1 MARLV
6 LGKTVEVLIM
16 IGIRQKLMLGFGG
29 LLAVIAIVGALTMV
43 QIDELGKAIDMILKE
58 NYRSVVACQDMKE
71 SLERM
76 DSGTLFTLAENEL
89 EGNRLIEEYTSKFR
103 DALNIE
109 LGNITLP
116 GEREK
121 AEIIRVLFERY
132 VEAIPLV
139 TGVTRSPEE
148 RQADYFSKMQPLF
161 QEIKDV
167 AQDILLMNQT
177 NMYEANNA
185 ARRQADTAH
194 RRMLTAIMVS
204 AFLALLFSY
213 LAHRWILHPINRL
226 IESANEI
233 RGGNLDLVLEGGSR
247 DEIGRL
253 SESFNEMAAALRQVR
268 KEDRVNLMRTK
279 RATEEVFKALPT
291 AIAVFDLEGKVEV
304 STETADRHFG
314 LKPGVLVSDLGYEWL
329 LSLTRKALEEDRIVE
344 RDPKNGY
351 VQQFV
356 DNCEYF
362 FQPMVVPIPVGPE
375 RREPTGVALILKDVT
390 QVHEQQEMK
399 RGVVSTVSHQL
410 KTPLTSL
417 RMSIHL
423 LLEERIGSLNEKQI
437 ELLMVARDDSERLV
451 GILNDLLDIS
461 RIESGK
467 SRLALEPATPRAL
480 VRDAMEPFL
489 VDAKDKGVTVVNNVS
504 DDLPEVMVDAE
515 KIRHV
520 FANLLSNA
528 FRFTGPGGSV
538 TIRAKQEQDRVA
550 FLVEDTGKG
559 IPEEE
564 LKHLFEQFYRAPGQ
578 DEKSGVGLGL
588 AIAKGIVRAHGG
600 DVGAESVA
608 GKGATFRFTLPL
620 RTGATGKT
628 PVKTMEE

>member
-1 MARLV
+1 
-6 LGKTVEVLIM
+6 M

-29 LLAVIAIVGALTMV
+29 LLAVIAIVGAMTML
-43 QIDELGKAIDMILKE
+43 QINELGEAIDMILKE

-76 DSGTLFTLAENEL
+76 DSGTLFTLAGNEP
-89 EGNRLIEEYTSKFR
+89 EGKRLIEEYTSKFR
-103 DALNIE
+103 DAMHME

-116 GEREK
+116 GEHEK
-121 AEIIRVLFERY
+121 ADKIQALFERY
-132 VEAIPLV
+132 VEVIPLV
-139 TGVTRSPEE
+139 TEVGRSPEE
-148 RQADYFSKMQPLF
+148 RKAEYFSKMQPLF
-161 QEIKDV
+161 QEIKEV
-167 AQDILLMNQT
+167 AQNILLMNQT
-177 NMYEANNA
+177 NMNEANNT
-185 ARRQADTAH
+185 ARSLADTAH

-226 IESANEI
+226 IESTNEI

-253 SESFNEMAAALRQVR
+253 SESFNEMVAALRQVR
-268 KEDRVNLMRTK
+268 KEDRINLMRTK

-291 AIAVFDLEGKVEV
+291 AIAVLDLEGKVEV

-314 LKPGVLVSDLGYEWL
+314 LKPGVLISELGYEWL
-329 LSLTRKALEEDRIVE
+329 PPLTRQALDGDGIVE

-351 VQQFV
+351 VQQFI
-356 DNCEYF
+356 DNREYF

-375 RREPTGVALILKDVT
+375 RREPTGMALILKDVT

-423 LLEERIGSLNEKQI
+423 MLEERIGSLNEKQI
-437 ELLMVARDDSERLV
+437 ELLMTARDDSERLV
-451 GILNDLLDIS
+451 GILNDLLDIN

-467 SRLALEPATPRAL
+467 SRLALDPATPRAL
-480 VRDAMEPFL
+480 VRDAIEPIL

-504 DDLPEVMVDAE
+504 DDLPEVMADAE

-538 TIRAKQEQDRVA
+538 TIRAEQEQDRVA

-588 AIAKGIVRAHGG
+588 SIVKEIIRAHGG
-600 DVGAESVA
+600 DVGAESVV
-608 GKGATFRFTLPL
+608 GKGSTFRFTLPL
-620 RTGATGKT
+620 KADATGKT

>member
-6 LGKTVEVLIM
+6 LFRQVEVSVM
-16 IGIRQKLMLGFGG
+16 IGIRQKLMFGFGG

-76 DSGTLFTLAENEL
+76 DSGTLFTLAGNEL

-132 VEAIPLV
+132 VGVIPLV

-268 KEDRVNLMRTK
+268 KEDRANLMRTK

-304 STETADRHFG
+304 STETADQHFG
-314 LKPGVLVSDLGYEWL
+314 LKPGVLASDLGFEWL

-351 VQQFV
+351 VQQFF

-362 FQPMVVPIPVGPE
+362 FQPMAVPIPVGPE

-480 VRDAMEPFL
+480 VRDAVEPFL
-489 VDAKDKGVTVVNNVS
+489 VDAKDKGVTVVNDVS
-504 DDLPEVMVDAE
+504 EDLPEVMADAE

-520 FANLLSNA
+520 FINLLSNA
-528 FRFTGPGGSV
+528 LRFTDPGGSV
-538 TIRAKQEQDRVA
+538 TIRAEQEQDQMM

-559 IPEEE
+559 ISEEE

-578 DEKSGVGLGL
+578 DQKSGVGLGL
-588 AIAKGIVRAHGG
+588 AIAKEIIRAHGG
-600 DVGAESVA
+600 NVGAESVV
-608 GKGATFRFTLPL
+608 GKGSTFHFTLPL
-620 RTGATGKT
+620 RTDVMGKT
-628 PVKTMEE
+628 PIKTMEV

>member
-1 MARLV
+1 
-6 LGKTVEVLIM
+6 M

-43 QIDELGKAIDMILKE
+43 QINELGEAIGMILKE

-76 DSGTLFTLAENEL
+76 DGGMLFTLAGNEL
-89 EGNRLIEEYTSKFR
+89 EGKRLIEENTTKFR
-103 DALNIE
+103 DALHVE

-116 GEREK
+116 GEREN
-121 AEIIRVLFERY
+121 AEKIRALFERY
-132 VEAIPLV
+132 VKVIPLV
-139 TGVTRSPEE
+139 TEVGRSIEE
-148 RQADYFSKMQPLF
+148 RKAEYFSNVQPLF
-161 QEIKDV
+161 QEIRDI

-177 NMYEANNA
+177 NMSEASNT
-185 ARRQADTAH
+185 ARSLADTAH
-194 RRMLTAIMVS
+194 RRMLMAIMVS

-213 LAHRWILHPINRL
+213 LARRWILHPIKRL
-226 IESANEI
+226 IESTNEI

-253 SESFNEMAAALRQVR
+253 AESFNEMAAALRQVR
-268 KEDRVNLMRTK
+268 KEDRINLMRTK

-291 AIAVFDLEGKVEV
+291 AIAVLDLDGKVEV
-304 STETADRHFG
+304 STETADRYFG
-314 LKPGVLVSDLGYEWL
+314 LKPGVLAGELGYDWL
-329 LSLTRKALEEDRIVE
+329 LPLTRKALDEDNIVE

-351 VQQFV
+351 VQHFV
-356 DNCEYF
+356 DNHEYF
-362 FQPMVVPIPVGPE
+362 FQPMVVPIPVGQE
-375 RREPTGVALILKDVT
+375 RREPMGVALILKDVT

-423 LLEERIGSLNEKQI
+423 LLEERIGPLNEKQI
-437 ELLMVARDDSERLV
+437 ELLMAARDDSERLV
-451 GILNDLLDIS
+451 GILDDLLDIN
-461 RIESGK
+461 RIESGE
-467 SRLALEPATPRAL
+467 SRLALELATPRTL

-489 VDAKDKGVTVVNNVS
+489 VDAKDKGVTLVNEVS
-504 DDLPEVMVDAE
+504 DDLPEVMADAE

-528 FRFTGPGGSV
+528 LRFTGPGGSV

-550 FLVEDTGKG
+550 FLVEDTGNG
-559 IPEEE
+559 IPEEDLE
-564 LKHLFEQFYRAPGQ
+564 HLFEPFYRASGQ

-588 AIAKGIVRAHGG
+588 AIVKEIVRAHGG
-600 DVGAESVA
+600 DVGAESA
-608 GKGATFRFTLPL
+608 LDKGSTFRFTLPL
-620 RTGATGKT
+620 RTDTTAET
-628 PVKTMEE
+628 PTNSIEG

>member
-1 MARLV
+1 
-6 LGKTVEVLIM
+6 M

-76 DSGTLFTLAENEL
+76 DSGTLFTLAGNEL

-132 VEAIPLV
+132 VEVIPLV

-588 AIAKGIVRAHGG
+588 AIAKEIVRAHGG

>member
-1 MARLV
+1 
-6 LGKTVEVLIM
+6 M

-43 QIDELGKAIDMILKE
+43 QINELGEAIGMILKE

-76 DSGTLFTLAENEL
+76 DRGMLFTLAGNEL
-89 EGNRLIEEYTSKFR
+89 EGKHLIEENTTKFR
-103 DALNIE
+103 DALHVE

-121 AEIIRVLFERY
+121 AEKIRALFERY
-132 VEAIPLV
+132 VEVIPLV
-139 TGVTRSPEE
+139 TEVGRSIEE
-148 RQADYFSKMQPLF
+148 RKAENFSNVQSLF
-161 QEIKDV
+161 REIKDI

-177 NMYEANNA
+177 NMSEASNNA
-185 ARRQADTAH
+185 RRLADTAH
-194 RRMLTAIMVS
+194 RRMLAAIMIS
-204 AFLALLFSY
+204 TFLALLFSY
-213 LAHRWILHPINRL
+213 LANRWILHPINRL
-226 IESANEI
+226 IESTNEI
-233 RGGNLDLVLEGGSR
+233 RGGNFDLVLESGSR

-268 KEDRVNLMRTK
+268 KEDRINLMRTK

-291 AIAVFDLEGKVEV
+291 DIAVLDLDGKVEI

-314 LKPGVLVSDLGYEWL
+314 LKPGVLAGELGYDWL
-329 LSLTRKALEEDRIVE
+329 LPLTRKALDEDNIVE

-356 DNCEYF
+356 DNHEYF

-423 LLEERIGSLNEKQI
+423 LLEERNGSLNEKQI
-437 ELLMVARDDSERLV
+437 ELLMAARDDSERLV
-451 GILNDLLDIS
+451 DILNDLLDIN

-467 SRLALEPATPRAL
+467 SRLKLEHATPRTL
-480 VRDAMEPFL
+480 VHDAMEPFL
-489 VDAKDKGVTVVNNVS
+489 VDAKDKGVTLVNEVS
-504 DDLPEVMVDAE
+504 DDLPEVMADSE

-528 FRFTGPGGSV
+528 LRFTGPGGSV
-538 TIRAKQEQDRVA
+538 TIRAKLEQDLVS

-588 AIAKGIVRAHGG
+588 AIVKEIVRAHGG
-600 DVGAESVA
+600 DVGAESA
-608 GKGATFRFTLPL
+608 LDKGSTFRFTLPL
-620 RTGATGKT
+620 RTDTTTETHAKVT
-628 PVKTMEE
+628 EE

>member
-1 MARLV
+1 
-6 LGKTVEVLIM
+6 M

-43 QIDELGKAIDMILKE
+43 QIDELGKAIDMILRE

-76 DSGTLFTLAENEL
+76 DSGILFTLAGNEP
-89 EGNRLIEEYTSKFR
+89 EGKRLIEEYTSKFQ
-103 DALNIE
+103 DALQVE

-121 AEIIRVLFERY
+121 AEKIKALFEKY
-132 VEAIPLV
+132 VEVLPRV
-139 TGVTRSPEE
+139 TEVGRSPEE
-148 RQADYFSKMQPLF
+148 RKTAYFSNALPLF
-161 QEIKDV
+161 HEIKDV
-167 AQDILLMNQT
+167 AQDILLMNQL
-177 NMYEANNA
+177 NMNEANNA
-185 ARRQADTAH
+185 ARSLADTAH

-226 IESANEI
+226 IESTNEI

-268 KEDRVNLMRTK
+268 KEDRINLMRTK
-279 RATEEVFKALPT
+279 RATGEVFKALPA
-291 AIAVFDLEGKVEV
+291 AIAVLDLDGRVEV
-304 STETADRHFG
+304 TTETAERLFG
-314 LKPGVLVSDLGYEWL
+314 LKSGVSAYGLGYDWL
-329 LSLTRKALEEDRIVE
+329 LPLTRKALDEENIVE
-344 RDPKNGY
+344 RDAKSGY
-351 VQQFV
+351 VQKFIGHR
-356 DNCEYF
+356 EYF
-362 FQPMVVPIPVGPE
+362 FQPMAVPIPVGPE

-390 QVHEQQEMK
+390 QVLEQQEMK

-410 KTPLTSL
+410 RTPLTSL

-437 ELLMVARDDSERLV
+437 ELLSAAKEDSERLV
-451 GILNDLLDIS
+451 GILDDLLDIN

-467 SRLALEPATPRAL
+467 SKLALEPAMPRAL
-480 VRDAMEPFL
+480 ARDAVEPFL
-489 VDAKDKGVTVVNNVS
+489 VAAQDKGVSLVNDVS
-504 DDLPEVMVDAE
+504 EDLPEVMADAG

-528 FRFTGPGGSV
+528 LRFTGPGGSV
-538 TIRAKQEQDRVA
+538 TIRAESEQDRVV
-550 FLVEDTGKG
+550 FLLEDTGKG
-559 IPEEE
+559 IPEAE
-564 LKHLFEQFYRAPGQ
+564 LEHLFEQFYRAPGQ

-588 AIAKGIVRAHGG
+588 AIAKEIVRAHGG
-600 DVGAESVA
+600 DVGAESVL
-608 GKGATFRFTLPL
+608 GRGSTFRFTLPL
-620 RTGATGKT
+620 RTATRAEFPIKALE
-628 PVKTMEE
+628 K

>member
-1 MARLV
+1 
-6 LGKTVEVLIM
+6 M

-29 LLAVIAIVGALTMV
+29 LLAVIAIVGAMTML
-43 QIDELGKAIDMILKE
+43 QINELGEAIDMILKE

-76 DSGTLFTLAENEL
+76 DSGTLFTLAGNEP
-89 EGNRLIEEYTSKFR
+89 EGKRLIEEYTSKFR
-103 DALNIE
+103 DAMHME

-116 GEREK
+116 GEHEK
-121 AEIIRVLFERY
+121 ADKIQALFERY
-132 VEAIPLV
+132 VEVIPLV
-139 TGVTRSPEE
+139 TEVGRSPEE
-148 RQADYFSKMQPLF
+148 RKAEYFSKMQPLF
-161 QEIKDV
+161 QEIKEV
-167 AQDILLMNQT
+167 AQNILLMNQT
-177 NMYEANNA
+177 NMNEANNT
-185 ARRQADTAH
+185 ARSLADTAH

-226 IESANEI
+226 IESTNEI

-253 SESFNEMAAALRQVR
+253 SESFNEMVAALRQVR
-268 KEDRVNLMRTK
+268 KEDRINLMRTK

-291 AIAVFDLEGKVEV
+291 AIAVLDLEGKVEV

-314 LKPGVLVSDLGYEWL
+314 LKPGVLISELGYEWL
-329 LSLTRKALEEDRIVE
+329 PPLTRQALDGDGIVE

-351 VQQFV
+351 VQQFI
-356 DNCEYF
+356 DNREYF

-375 RREPTGVALILKDVT
+375 RREPTGMALILKDVT

-423 LLEERIGSLNEKQI
+423 MLEERIGSLNEKQI
-437 ELLMVARDDSERLV
+437 ELLMTARDDSERLV
-451 GILNDLLDIS
+451 GILNDLLDIN

-467 SRLALEPATPRAL
+467 SRLALDPATPRAL
-480 VRDAMEPFL
+480 VRDAIEPIL
-489 VDAKDKGVTVVNNVS
+489 VDAKDKGVTLVNNVS
-504 DDLPEVMVDAE
+504 DDLPEVMADAE
-515 KIRHV
+515 LIRHV

-538 TIRAKQEQDRVA
+538 TIRAEQEQDRVA

-588 AIAKGIVRAHGG
+588 SIVKEIIRAHGG
-600 DVGAESVA
+600 DVGAESVV
-608 GKGATFRFTLPL
+608 GKGSTFRFTLPL
-620 RTGATGKT
+620 KADATGKT